1 MQPSSINHPYKHVS
15 GIVDSS
21 GNITTMLIG
30 SIAKGLLVFA
40 AVACCSYSLISQ
52 LSANSSPPPLP
63 KLPRPSNFVGLL
75 PTEVVSPYE
84 KRWQDVHLPRF
95 ATKKINFDVPEENQ
109 ICFAHVG
116 KTAGS
121 TLGCSLGFSLHC
133 NDGKAN
139 TVGRVAGANDK
150 DTSIHVKDHRSP
162 NLLAKLT
169 AHTFH
174 SDVYDCNDNSGYF
187 LFVLRDPIDRVM
199 SAFNYDKPDN
209 DDFITIPNW
218 ANRKSHFYFECPFYH
233 MENFVQNGLRKE
245 GGGTDR
251 CKAWAR
257 ESLQG
262 REGGSRDGPDHWYYN
277 YQYYLEGIPSDAKLL
292 TVRNEHIEEDVRSI
306 EDLFDC
312 PEEER
317 LTLSN
322 RMNTNTWADQ
332 DDMYLSADSTYLL
345 CDALCNEIQIYKEI
359 LDRSLNLSQDQLQ
372 DSLTELVAKCPREA
386 MTEECSDVIPDIS
399 IKLQAKRGY

>member
-1 MQPSSINHPYKHVS
+1 MQPSSFKHPYKHVS
-15 GIVDSS
+15 G
-21 GNITTMLIG
+21 TTQSIG
-30 SIAKGLLVFA
+30 SLAKCLLAFA
-40 AVACCSYSLISQ
+40 TFMYCSYSLTFQAQIYMKSR
-52 LSANSSPPPLP
+52 PPPLP
-63 KLPRPSNFVGLL
+63 TPSTFVKLL
-75 PTEVVSPYE
+75 PTEVISPFE
-84 KRWQDVHLPRF
+84 QRWPKTHLPKW
-95 ATKKINFDVPEENQ
+95 ATKKMNFDIAEENQ
-109 ICFAHVG
+109 ICYAHVG

-133 NDGKAN
+133 SGGQ
-139 TVGRVAGANDK
+139 TSSVGQVAGTKDK
-150 DTSIHVKDHRSP
+150 DASVQTENHPSP
-162 NLLAKLT
+162 SLLAKLT

-209 DDFITIPNW
+209 DDFIENPNW

-257 ESLQG
+257 ESLRG
-262 REGGSRDGPDHWYYN
+262 VEVGSRDSPDHWYYN
-277 YQYYLEGIPSDAKLL
+277 YQYYLEAIPSDAKLL
-292 TVRNEHIEEDVRSI
+292 AVRKEYIEEDVRSI

-312 PEEER
+312 PDEER
-317 LTLSN
+317 LTLSK
-322 RMNTNTWADQ
+322 RMNINTWADQ
-332 DDMYLSADSTYLL
+332 DDMYLSDNSISLL
-345 CDALCNEIQIYKEI
+345 CEALCNEIQIYKEI

-372 DSLTELVAKCPREA
+372 VSLTELVAKCPSEA
-386 MTEECSDVIPDIS
+386 MSEECPDLIPDIS
-399 IKLQAKRGY
+399 IKLAKRGY